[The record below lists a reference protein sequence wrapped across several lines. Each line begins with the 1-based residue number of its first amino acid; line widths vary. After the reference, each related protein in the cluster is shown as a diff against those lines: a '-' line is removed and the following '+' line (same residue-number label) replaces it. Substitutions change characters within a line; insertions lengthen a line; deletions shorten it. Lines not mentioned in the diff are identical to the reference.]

1 MDLMTFHELF
11 SLLQN
16 SDETDRIEAKSGAHG
31 VGKSF
36 LETVSAFSN
45 EPDLGG
51 GYVLLGVVKDKEVRD
66 SKYVIIGIRDP
77 DQLQN
82 DIASQCKQCF
92 SIPIRPILN
101 VVPHPQGRVLLVYVP
116 EVNSHEKPVF
126 IKAKGLQEGAYRR
139 IGSSDQVCTREDLD
153 PSARA
158 NPVLQDWVNRARIP
172 HPIRNAV

>member
-1 MDLMTFHELF
+1 MDTMNFHELF
-11 SLLQN
+11 NLLQN

-31 VGKSF
+31 IGKSF

-51 GYVLLGVVKDKEVRD
+51 GYILLGVVRDKEAYD
-66 SKYVIIGIRDP
+66 SRYTITGIRDP

-92 SIPIRPILN
+92 NIPIRPILK
-101 VVPHPQGRVLLVYVP
+101 VVPHSQGTVLLVYIP

-126 IKAKGLQEGAYRR
+126 LKAKGLQEGC
-139 IGSSDQVCTREDLD
+139 Q
-153 PSARA
+153 
-158 NPVLQDWVNRARIP
+158 LQHKI
-172 HPIRNAV
+172 